1 MKKDK
6 LNKEKNKHPS
16 WLIKR
21 KIKKPFWANAPLYS
35 PPDLLEITSESLQ
48 DERKRKD
55 LNKKHKEQMKQII
68 PQWDKAFLASLN
80 GDKEAG
86 DKWQRWFIRL
96 IEQGKEIIN
105 DFYKNV
111 VDRKME
117 SLRQAK
123 NELLS
128 KYQIIINQGIA
139 MQLQKTALAT
149 ALNEAENECERI
161 KNLAIEIGDANID
174 NSEILTEINNIIEE
188 ITSAHDR
195 CVDLLEELFTS

>member
-1 MKKDK
+1 
-6 LNKEKNKHPS
+6 
-16 WLIKR
+16 
-21 KIKKPFWANAPLYS
+21 
-35 PPDLLEITSESLQ
+35 
-48 DERKRKD
+48 
-55 LNKKHKEQMKQII
+55 
-68 PQWDKAFLASLN
+68 
-80 GDKEAG
+80 
-86 DKWQRWFIRL
+86 
-96 IEQGKEIIN
+96 
-105 DFYKNV
+105 
-111 VDRKME
+111 ME